1 MLCTGCNFP
10 GGSVVKNMPAK
21 QEMRVWP
28 LGWEDS
34 LEKEMATH
42 SSILAWEIPW
52 SLAGHSPWGC
62 KRIKHVL
69 AAKQQQKCTEN
80 AVSADLG
87 EDIWDFCY
95 ISKNSSWHDAYC
107 SISRNRYRLYIF
119 SRGVTENSVFSQTLL
134 HGTTHI
140 SDLLH

>member
-1 MLCTGCNFP
+1 MLCTGWNFP
-10 GGSVVKNMPAK
+10 GGSVVKNLPAK
-21 QEMRVWP
+21 QEMRGWP

-42 SSILAWEIPW
+42 SSILAWEILW

-62 KRIKHVL
+62 KRVKHDL
-69 AAKQQQKCTEN
+69 ATKQQQQQCTEY
-80 AVSADLG
+80 AVSADW
-87 EDIWDFCY
+87 EDIWDFCC

-107 SISRNRYRLYIF
+107 SISRNRYRLCIF
-119 SRGVTENSVFSQTLL
+119 SWDVTENSVSSQTLL

-140 SDLLH
+140 PNLLP